1 MNNTLQSLLKAS
13 FLAAIAA
20 ATSLSQAE
28 QSTSTTLLWG
38 DTHLHSSYSFDAF
51 LFQNRSIDPDTA
63 YRYAKGYPVVH
74 PYHKARV
81 QIETPLDFLVVSD
94 HAELTAIPMRL
105 FNGDKDLLNTDFGR
119 HAAELI
125 KQGRG
130 PEVFGELVVAANS
143 GNSSVTDQLMSE
155 SIRQTPWDDIV
166 AAADRHNSEGKFT
179 ALVGWEWSS
188 LPDAANLHRVVIM
201 DEGQE
206 AASQFL
212 PFSSTE
218 SDKPEDLWAWLE
230 KTSAL
235 TGAEFVAIPHNMNI
249 SKGKMFPLEDSF
261 GKPLTE
267 EYARLRSKWESVAE
281 VTQIKGDSETHPL
294 LSPEDEFA
302 NFESYRFLIDLRP
315 DTDHTATVTAG
326 DYARAAL
333 LRGLKLGAELGTNPY
348 QFGMIGATDSHT
360 GLASAEEDNFHGK
373 MALDSTPENKPQPR
387 IGSRGASGWDM
398 SASGLAAVW
407 ASENSREAIVA
418 AFKRKEVYATS
429 GPRIQLR
436 FFAGWNFK
444 ASDAREAGLAKRG
457 YARGVPMGS
466 VLPSSSRSK
475 APSFLI
481 EAARDPKGANL
492 DRLQIVKGWLDD
504 QGKTHER
511 VYNVAASDGRK
522 IAADGSLAA
531 VGNTVDLS
539 TAHYTNDIGATRI
552 ASHWTDPDFNPEQSA
567 FYYARVLQIPT
578 PRHSLY
584 DAIALQ
590 QEHPKDKAA
599 TIQERAYSSPV
610 WYMPEE

>member
-1 MNNTLQSLLKAS
+1 MNKTLQLILI
-13 FLAAIAA
+13 AIA
-20 ATSLSQAE
+20 SLFVSASMLSYAE
-28 QSTSTTLLWG
+28 DSSDTMLLWG

-74 PYHKARV
+74 PFHKARV

-94 HAELTAIPMRL
+94 HAELTAIPMRI
-105 FNGDKDLLNTDFGR
+105 FNGDEELLNTKFGQ

-130 PEVFGELVVAANS
+130 SEVFSEIVVAANS
-143 GNSSVTDQLMSE
+143 GESSVTDQLTSDA
-155 SIRQTPWDDIV
+155 IRQTPWDDIV
-166 AAADRHNSEGKFT
+166 AAAERHNSKGQFT

-188 LPDAANLHRVVIM
+188 LPDAANLHRVVMM
-201 DEGQE
+201 DKGQQ

-230 KTSAL
+230 TTSEQ
-235 TGAEFVAIPHNMNI
+235 TGAEFVSIPHNMNI

-267 EYARLRSKWESVAE
+267 EYAKLRSKWESVAE

-315 DTDHTATVTAG
+315 DADNTATVTAG

-333 LRGLKLGAELGTNPY
+333 LRGLKLGEKLGTNPY

-360 GLASAEEDNFHGK
+360 GLASAEENNFHGK
-373 MALDSTPENKPQPR
+373 MALDSIPEAKAQPR
-387 IGSRGASGWDM
+387 IGSRGAGGWDM

-436 FFAGWNFK
+436 FFAGWSFK
-444 ASDAREAGLAKRG
+444 PRDARESGLAKRG
-457 YARGVPMGS
+457 YSRGVPMGS
-466 VLPSSSRSK
+466 VLPPSAKAK
-475 APSFLI
+475 APSFLV
-481 EAARDPKGANL
+481 EAARDPIGANL
-492 DRLQIVKGWLDD
+492 DRIQIVKGWLDD

-511 VYNVAASDGRK
+511 VYNVAASEGRK
-522 IAADGSLAA
+522 IAANGSLAA
-531 VGNTVDLS
+531 VGNTVDLE
-539 TAHYTNDIGATRI
+539 TAHYTNDIGDTRI
-552 ASHWTDPDFNPEQSA
+552 ASHWTDPDFDAEQSA

-599 TIQERAYSSPV
+599 TIQERAYSSPI
-610 WYMPEE
+610 WYMPK

>member
-1 MNNTLQSLLKAS
+1 MNKTLQIIFSS
-13 FLAAIAA
+13 VV
-20 ATSLSQAE
+20 ATSISASMFSQAE
-28 QSTSTTLLWG
+28 ENSDTKLLWG

-94 HAELTAIPMRL
+94 HAELTAIPMRI
-105 FNGDKDLLNTDFGR
+105 FSGDKELLSTEFGR
-119 HAAELI
+119 HAADLI
-125 KQGRG
+125 EQGRG
-130 PEVFGELVVAANS
+130 SEVFSEIVVAANS
-143 GNSSVTDQLMSE
+143 GDDSVTDQLNSDA
-155 SIRQTPWDDIV
+155 IRQTPWDDIV
-166 AAADRHNSEGKFT
+166 AAAERHNSKGHFT

-188 LPDAANLHRVVIM
+188 LPDAANLHRVVMM
-201 DEGQE
+201 DKGQQ

-230 KTSAL
+230 ETSTQ

-261 GKPLTE
+261 GKPLTQ
-267 EYARLRSKWESVAE
+267 EYAKLRSKWESVAE

-315 DTDHTATVTAG
+315 DTDKTATVTSG

-333 LRGLKLGAELGTNPY
+333 LRGLKLGEELGTNPY

-373 MALDSTPENKPQPR
+373 MALDSIPEAKAQPR

-436 FFAGWNFK
+436 FFAGWSFK
-444 ASDAREAGLAKRG
+444 PRDARESGLAKRG
-457 YARGVPMGS
+457 YSRGVPMGS
-466 VLPSSSRSK
+466 ILSPSKKGK
-475 APSFLI
+475 APSFLV
-481 EAARDPKGANL
+481 EAARDPRGANL
-492 DRLQIVKGWLDD
+492 DRIQIVKGWVDK

-511 VYNVAASDGRK
+511 VYNVAASEGRK

-531 VGNTVDLS
+531 VGNTVDLE
-539 TAHYTNDIGATRI
+539 TAHYTNDIGDTRI
-552 ASHWTDPDFNPEQSA
+552 ASYWIDPDFDAEQSA

-590 QEHPKDKAA
+590 IEHPKDKAA
-599 TIQERAYSSPV
+599 TIQERAYSSPI
-610 WYMPEE
+610 WYTPK

>member
-1 MNNTLQSLLKAS
+1 MNKTLQLILIAVAS
-13 FLAAIAA
+13 VG
-20 ATSLSQAE
+20 T
-28 QSTSTTLLWG
+28 STSVLLNAEEVVDTKLLWG

-94 HAELTAIPMRL
+94 HAELTAIPMRI
-105 FNGDKDLLNTDFGR
+105 FNADQQLLNTDFGR

-130 PEVFGELVVAANS
+130 SDVFSEIVVAANS
-143 GNSSVTDQLMSE
+143 GDDSVTEQLNSDA
-155 SIRQTPWDDIV
+155 IRQTPWDDIV
-166 AAADRHNSEGKFT
+166 AAAERHNRKGQFT

-188 LPDAANLHRVVIM
+188 LPDAANLHRVVLM
-201 DEGQE
+201 DGGQQ

-230 KTSAL
+230 ETSEL

-267 EYARLRSKWESVAE
+267 EYAKLRAKWESVAE

-315 DTDHTATVTAG
+315 DADKTATVTAG

-333 LRGLKLGAELGTNPY
+333 LRGMKLGEKLGTNPY

-373 MALDSTPENKPQPR
+373 MALDSIPEAKSQPR

-436 FFAGWNFK
+436 FFAGWSFK
-444 ASDAREAGLAKRG
+444 SRDARESGLAKRG
-457 YARGVPMGS
+457 YSRGVPMGS
-466 VLPSSSRSK
+466 VLPQSAKGK
-475 APSFLI
+475 APSFLV
-481 EAARDPKGANL
+481 EAARDPRGANL
-492 DRLQIVKGWLDD
+492 DRVQIVKGWVDEHG
-504 QGKTHER
+504 QAHER
-511 VYNVAASDGRK
+511 VYNVAASEGRK
-522 IAADGSLAA
+522 VASDGSLAA
-531 VGNTVDLS
+531 VGNTVDLE
-539 TAHYTNDIGATRI
+539 TGHYTNDIGDTRI
-552 ASHWTDPDFNPEQSA
+552 ASHWVDPDFDAEQSA

-578 PRHSLY
+578 PRHSLF
-584 DAIALQ
+584 DTIALQ

-599 TIQERAYSSPV
+599 TIQERAYSSPI
-610 WYMPEE
+610 WYTPE